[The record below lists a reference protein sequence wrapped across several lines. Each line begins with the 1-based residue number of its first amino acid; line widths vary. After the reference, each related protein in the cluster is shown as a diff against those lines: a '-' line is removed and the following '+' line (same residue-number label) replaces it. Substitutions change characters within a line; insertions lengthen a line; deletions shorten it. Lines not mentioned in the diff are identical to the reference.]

1 VLEVAAF
8 SKRIPINILITE
20 IKKYSITLCVLS
32 VEDDMGVSQY
42 DITVI
47 YLYGGGIMFVYILT
61 MFSISFLISNII
73 IDKAQCKKMLKI
85 PKG

>member
-1 VLEVAAF
+1 
-8 SKRIPINILITE
+8 
-20 IKKYSITLCVLS
+20 

-47 YLYGGGIMFVYILT
+47 YLYGGGIVFVYILT